1 MKTIKAIVVDDEENA
16 RLIIKNFIADYCPTV
31 EIIDEAEDVK
41 SAVKLIN
48 KNQVDLVFL
57 DIEMPQFDIIVSNP
71 PYVCESE
78 KAEMRTN
85 VLDFEPH
92 LALFVPNNNSLIF
105 YERIARK

>member
-48 KNQVDLVFL
+48 KNQVDL
-57 DIEMPQFDIIVSNP
+57 DIMKELS
-71 PYVCESE
+71 
-78 KAEMRTN
+78 TN
-85 VLDFEPH
+85 SDK
-92 LALFVPNNNSLIF
+92 LIHHR
-105 YERIARK
+105 YKKY